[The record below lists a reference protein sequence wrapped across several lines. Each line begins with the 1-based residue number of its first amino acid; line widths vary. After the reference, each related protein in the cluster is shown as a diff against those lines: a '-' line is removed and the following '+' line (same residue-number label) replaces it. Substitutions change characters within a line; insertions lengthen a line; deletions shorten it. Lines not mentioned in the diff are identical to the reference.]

1 MEIKDSI
8 DDFKKY
14 VDSISREL
22 NNKVENIN
30 DRFLNEKTSQV
41 KDKAITV
48 LNRAYNK
55 IVDLSKELS
64 ENDIEEL
71 LKYAYKKSKTLY
83 ADATNKIDAYI
94 ADFSDEVILD
104 IKENK
109 ESKKEQEQVENKVNA
124 IIDNILKDES
134 KTIDNT
140 TQIINVPQA
149 QGVVEK
155 PIAEKA
161 VFTLKE
167 WLNPER
173 EA

>member
-8 DDFKKY
+8 EDFKEY
-14 VDSISREL
+14 IDSISREL

-30 DRFLNEKTSQV
+30 SRFLFEKTSQV

-55 IVDLSKELS
+55 VVDLSKELS
-64 ENDIEEL
+64 EKDIELL
-71 LKYAYKKSKTLY
+71 LKHAYKKSKLLY

-94 ADFSDEVILD
+94 AEYSKDEDFDQKNDDDTKL
-104 IKENK
+104 
-109 ESKKEQEQVENKVNA
+109 EQKNIENKVNA
-124 IIDNILKDES
+124 IVDNILKEES
-134 KTIDNT
+134 KSIENAVQVIDK
-140 TQIINVPQA
+140 PQA
-149 QGVVEK
+149 KEVVEK
-155 PIAEKA
+155 PVAEKA

-173 EA
+173 